1 MFTILAADTSS
12 YRFIFLL
19 SIMLIIG
26 LFAGRF
32 FERKKI
38 PNLTGYIIVGLFFGG
53 AIVLAGHSDI
63 VEAFHTIVNIAI
75 GFIAFS
81 IGLELNFKKIKNRSR
96 EVVIVTFF
104 QALFAFSLT
113 FLALYIFVLPFH
125 IALLIGSLAIATE
138 PGPILLITKKLRAN
152 GPLTDTLVPLHGVE
166 DAITIMIFGV
176 TLSFALSI
184 ENETTFQFID
194 LITGPI
200 FELIFSVIIAVILG
214 YVFMRIIRYLKY
226 EDAEKDIVILVSA
239 LATILISIAIANS
252 GFHLFGHHVHLSPIL
267 LPMATGITFANLSS
281 DLAKH
286 ETERILDL
294 FSSPILIT
302 FFTVLGAEIVILI
315 FQSIEHVETLL
326 IIVAS
331 FLYISFRLIGK
342 LSGSYVGSLIAK
354 SQKSVRRY
362 LGFCLLPQAQAAIGL
377 AFLARATLGSHP
389 YGTLIVIII
398 VVSTIVNE
406 LFGPLGVKYALI
418 QCNEVEGQS
427 CEITPVRHH

>member
-12 YRFIFLL
+12 YRFILLL

-32 FERKKI
+32 FERHKI
-38 PNLTGYIIVGLFFGG
+38 PNLTGYIVVGLIFGG
-53 AIVLAGHSDI
+53 AIVLTGHSDI
-63 VEAFHTIVNIAI
+63 VDAFHIIVNIAI

-81 IGLELNFKKIKNRSR
+81 IGLELNFKKISKRSR
-96 EVVIVTFF
+96 EVIIVTFF
-104 QALFAFSLT
+104 QALFAFMLV
-113 FLALYIFVLPFH
+113 FLALYIFILPLH

-166 DAITIMIFGV
+166 DAITIMVFGI
-176 TLSFALSI
+176 TLSFALSV
-184 ENETTFQFID
+184 ENSQTFQLID
-194 LITGPI
+194 LVTGPI
-200 FELIFSVIIAVILG
+200 FELIFSIVIAVIVG

-226 EDAEKDIVILVSA
+226 EDSEKDIVILVSA
-239 LATILISIAIANS
+239 LATILVSIAIANS
-252 GFHLFGHHVHLSPIL
+252 GFHLFGYHVHLSPIL

-315 FQSIEHVETLL
+315 FQSIEHVEIIPI
-326 IIVAS
+326 IIVS

-342 LSGSYVGSLIAK
+342 LSGSYVGSVVAK

-377 AFLARATLGSHP
+377 AFLARSTLGNEP
-389 YGTLIVIII
+389 YGTLILIVI

-406 LFGPLGVKYALI
+406 LFGPLGVKYALV
-418 QCNEVEGQS
+418 QCNEVDGQL
-427 CEITPVRHH
+427 CEISSHPH

>member
-1 MFTILAADTSS
+1 VFTILAADTSS
-12 YRFIFLL
+12 YRFIMLL
-19 SIMLIIG
+19 SIMLIVG

-38 PNLTGYIIVGLFFGG
+38 PNLTGYIVVGLIFGG

-63 VEAFHTIVNIAI
+63 VEAFHVIVNIAI

-81 IGLELNFKKIKNRSR
+81 IGLELNFKKISNRSR
-96 EVVIVTFF
+96 EVIIVTFF
-104 QALFAFSLT
+104 QALFAFTLT
-113 FLALYIFVLPFH
+113 FLALYIFVLPLH

-166 DAITIMIFGV
+166 DAITIMVFGI
-176 TLSFALSI
+176 TLSFALSV
-184 ENETTFQFID
+184 EDSQTFRLID
-194 LITGPI
+194 LITGPV
-200 FELIFSVIIAVILG
+200 FELVFSIIIAVVLG
-214 YVFMRIIRYLKY
+214 YIFMRIIRYLKY
-226 EDAEKDIVILVSA
+226 EDSEKDIVILVSA
-239 LATILISIAIANS
+239 IATILVSIAIANS
-252 GFHLFGHHVHLSPIL
+252 GFHMFGYHIHLSPIL

-286 ETERILDL
+286 ETERIVDL

-315 FQSIEHVETLL
+315 FQSIEHVDIIPI
-326 IIVAS
+326 IIVS
-331 FLYISFRLIGK
+331 MLYISFRLIGK
-342 LSGSYVGSLIAK
+342 LGGSYVGSIIAR

-377 AFLARATLGSHP
+377 AFLARATLGSQP
-389 YGTLIVIII
+389 YGTLILIVI
-398 VVSTIVNE
+398 VVSTVVNE
-406 LFGPLGVKYALI
+406 LFGPLGVKYALV

-427 CEITPVRHH
+427 CEIAPLHH